1 MSKNEIWDKF
11 LKLIITKISSI
22 SFQTWFKDLELFKL
36 SDDKITLTVPFE
48 AQKNQLINLY
58 LELLEDIFSEIIGYP
73 QSVEIILENEK
84 TGSFKD
90 DVDNLDVINNDLN
103 ILEKNSNDDYKYY
116 SNFNQ
121 KYTFENFIVGDSNRF
136 AYSSA
141 LAVAEKP
148 GKLYNPLFLYGK
160 SGLGKTHLMHAIGNY
175 LLQHSNKKVVY
186 ITSEQFINE
195 FINYSNFC

>member
-1 MSKNEIWDKF
+1 MSKSEIWDKF

-22 SFQTWFKDLELFKL
+22 SFQTWFKDLKL
-36 SDDKITLTVPFE
+36 LDINDDKITLTVPFE

-58 LELLEDIFSEIIGYP
+58 LELIEDIFSEIIGFS
-73 QSVEIILENEK
+73 QTVDIILESESKINLNN
-84 TGSFKD
+84 
-90 DVDNLDVINNDLN
+90 DVDNYDVINIDEDVQNKDLN
-103 ILEKNSNDDYKYY
+103 EDYKYY

-175 LLQHSNKKVVY
+175 LL
-186 ITSEQFINE
+186 
-195 FINYSNFC
+195 

>member
-73 QSVEIILENEK
+73 QAVEIILENEK

-136 AYSSA
+136 AKEY
-141 LAVAEKP
+141 
-148 GKLYNPLFLYGK
+148 F
-160 SGLGKTHLMHAIGNY
+160 
-175 LLQHSNKKVVY
+175 
-186 ITSEQFINE
+186 
-195 FINYSNFC
+195 